1 MANLWNTFDLVEAFQ
16 LAQAVSALHELS
28 VLKTLHKPFS
38 AEELAAQ
45 HRLDPDLLRGTL
57 EFVAARTNLV
67 RKSSADR
74 FAVTRNYARE
84 SQFLLDLYVGAYG
97 GNAIGLKK
105 LLVNPVSASAMVDR
119 GRYAQAFSAFDG
131 SALGILPEII
141 RQLGFEQMLDI
152 GCGNGELLLA
162 LARKDSNFIGW
173 GIDNN
178 RAMLK
183 IAQSRVLQSRL
194 EKRLR
199 FFEGDCRNL
208 KAGLPA
214 RVRAKTRTLAACN
227 VANEMFQKGQR
238 QCIKWLQQLR
248 KVFPGCPLLIVD
260 YYSQLGNKSQPRA
273 AYHKTLLHDYA
284 QLISGQGIPPANAKE
299 WRAVYS
305 KAGCRLIHIIED
317 STTTRFIH
325 LLRL

>member
-1 MANLWNTFDLVEAFQ
+1 MANRWNTFDLVEAFQ
-16 LAQAVSALHELS
+16 LAQAVTALHELG
-28 VLKTLHKPFS
+28 LLEKLHKSFA

-45 HRLDPDLLRGTL
+45 HKLDPDLLRGTF

-67 RKSSADR
+67 RKSGRDR
-74 FAVTRNYARE
+74 FAVTRNHAAE

-105 LLVNPVSASAMVDR
+105 LLGNPVSASAMVDR
-119 GRYAQAFSAFDG
+119 VHYAQAFAAFDG
-131 SALGILPEII
+131 RALGILPEII
-141 RQLGFEQMLDI
+141 HQLGFEQMLDI

-183 IAQSRVLQSRL
+183 IARSRVLQSRL
-194 EKRLR
+194 QKRLL
-199 FFEGDCRNL
+199 FFEGDCRKL
-208 KAGLPA
+208 KAELPA
-214 RVRAKTRTLAACN
+214 RVRAKIRTIAACN
-227 VANEMFQKGQR
+227 VANDMFQNGQ
-238 QCIKWLQQLR
+238 QPCIKWLQQLR

-260 YYSQLGNKSQPRA
+260 YYGRLGKKSRPRA
-273 AYHKTLLHDYA
+273 ADHKTLLHDYA
-284 QLISGQGIPPANAKE
+284 QLISGQGIPPATAKE
-299 WRAVYS
+299 WRAIYS
-305 KAGCRLIHIIED
+305 QAGCRLIHIIED
-317 STTTRFIH
+317 NTTTRFIH